1 MNNLLLFAKFF
12 LTCGSRRLLIQPLAV
27 AHNRAK
33 GTQRNIVMTVVTER
47 QLTVCTLLQH
57 AKKRV
62 GFTLAS
68 LAKHVGVCE
77 VTAETWLTGRYLPS
91 AKYHAA
97 ICEHTRTHRTRFT
110 RIYDRQMEERRDNKR
125 TETPYVDEVP
135 CVEVPKQKQEAP
147 PTEVKETTSQ
157 KWAIELAL
165 EVSKFDKA
173 MFRLFMDVL
182 DSANKELHN
191 VKGKK

>member
-1 MNNLLLFAKFF
+1 
-12 LTCGSRRLLIQPLAV
+12 
-27 AHNRAK
+27 
-33 GTQRNIVMTVVTER
+33 MTVVTEK
-47 QLTVCTLLQH
+47 QLTICTLLKH

-68 LAKHVGVCE
+68 LAKHVGVAE
-77 VTAETWLTGRYLPS
+77 ITVETWLSGRYLPS
-91 AKYHAA
+91 AKYHKA

-110 RIYDRQMEERRDNKR
+110 KIYDRQMEERRDQKR
-125 TETPYVDEVP
+125 NDLPIVEVKGCETPRV
-135 CVEVPKQKQEAP
+135 VEVPTQKQEAP

-173 MFRLFMDVL
+173 MYQLFMDVL
-182 DSANKELHN
+182 ASANKE
-191 VKGKK
+191 VQ